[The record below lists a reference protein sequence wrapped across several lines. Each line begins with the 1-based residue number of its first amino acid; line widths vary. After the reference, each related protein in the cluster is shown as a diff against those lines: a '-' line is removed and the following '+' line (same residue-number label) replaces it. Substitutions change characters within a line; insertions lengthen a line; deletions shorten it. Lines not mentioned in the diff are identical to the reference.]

1 MKKSN
6 VAIIAGVLIIALLLS
21 YEGGWIPFLHSG
33 PDDGPTVSALHVD
46 GAKIVDASGH
56 QITLVGLNY
65 GDHPRNT
72 PALTGDPVN
81 DALAIRT
88 MGFNAVRLVKEWGA
102 LENSANPNDLSYNH
116 QSLLNF
122 LGTSQY
128 CNSMDD
134 YVSKMGDSFFM
145 TSSSVKTTGFYHLTQ
160 LWLKISAITA
170 TNPLVVGY
178 DFLNEP
184 TSCPQSR
191 ISKRPPSSPTTV
203 EQEPCLRL
211 T

>member
-102 LENSANPNDLSYNH
+102 LENSANPNDLSYNQGNLTRFSAQVDALTSQGLYVIIKLTADGDNSYDY

-128 CNSMDD
+128 C
-134 YVSKMGDSFFM
+134 
-145 TSSSVKTTGFYHLTQ
+145 
-160 LWLKISAITA
+160 
-170 TNPLVVGY
+170 
-178 DFLNEP
+178 
-184 TSCPQSR
+184 
-191 ISKRPPSSPTTV
+191 
-203 EQEPCLRL
+203 
-211 T
+211 